1 MHPSIDLR
9 LIRPWHQRPIT
20 KTMVFLTALL
30 GLAGGMLREQA
41 TAAFSLNWQRDYAAE
56 GASFNSNL
64 AYVACNMSYISDA
77 NCSTGGFGGDFN
89 LNGSHDD
96 GTAFLQE
103 QLTLGGQLYFHVIVG
118 DYTRDSMAQ
127 EVFIK
132 ASSGNQ
138 SFNGIRVS
146 DSVANDSDQTYNMT
160 HPYSSTS
167 SSNGNGSANPNNVI
181 MRQIINSG
189 EISME
194 FLKDSFSQKPLITQ
208 TITNA
213 EMVST
218 VSIDMRGRNYSQ
230 ITPIDATS
238 MTNTLTLIGATRAAN
253 EGNYDLQDQ
262 AQTSH
267 ISAGGFTYTNGSG
280 NAGSGG
286 TYTWYAPIDNFQP
299 MNRNYQGYCNPSQNS
314 DWSGD
319 GACTNTT
326 GGGGG
331 GWGW

>member
-1 MHPSIDLR
+1 MTNPSTDHSDFPLR
-9 LIRPWHQRPIT
+9 HRSVSAAR
-20 KTMVFLTALL
+20 LTLL
-30 GLAGGMLREQA
+30 GLLALIAAGSVVNHSM
-41 TAAFSLNWQRDYAAE
+41 AAFSLNWQRDYNAE
-56 GASFNSNL
+56 GASFSSND
-64 AYVACNMSYISDA
+64 AYVACNMSYITDA
-77 NCSTGGFGGDFN
+77 NSGSGGFGVDFN

-118 DYTRDSMAQ
+118 DYTKDKMAL

-132 ASSGNQ
+132 DSSGNQ

-146 DSVANDSDQTYNMT
+146 DTVANNGDQTYNMT

-189 EISME
+189 EISLE

-238 MTNTLTLIGATRAAN
+238 MTNTLTLIGATRGAN

-267 ISAGGFTYTNGSG
+267 ISAGGFTYTNGRG

-286 TYTWYAPIDNFQP
+286 I
-299 MNRNYQGYCNPSQNS
+299 
-314 DWSGD
+314 
-319 GACTNTT
+319 
-326 GGGGG
+326 
-331 GWGW
+331 